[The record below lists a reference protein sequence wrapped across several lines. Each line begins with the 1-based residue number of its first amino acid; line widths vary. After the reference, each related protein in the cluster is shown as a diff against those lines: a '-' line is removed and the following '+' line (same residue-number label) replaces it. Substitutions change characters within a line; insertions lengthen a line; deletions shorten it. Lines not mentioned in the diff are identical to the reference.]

1 VLWFDSRDK
10 QSVPLSAAFSAFLTP
25 F

>member
-1 VLWFDSRDK
+1 VLWFGSRDK